1 MPLQGNDIEWRSLSK
16 DEFISNTSIFLSK
29 NFVVMGVRQKY
40 GHICTL
46 ALASFFRGL
55 AHCFILKED
64 DYEATSKQLNMQ
76 FDIGFVCYERFVNG
90 TKKVSGNNFNSP
102 NFEDIYLTAEYV
114 INALYSKL
122 D

>member
-1 MPLQGNDIEWRSLSK
+1 
-16 DEFISNTSIFLSK
+16 
-29 NFVVMGVRQKY
+29 
-40 GHICTL
+40 
-46 ALASFFRGL
+46 
-55 AHCFILKED
+55 
-64 DYEATSKQLNMQ
+64 MQ